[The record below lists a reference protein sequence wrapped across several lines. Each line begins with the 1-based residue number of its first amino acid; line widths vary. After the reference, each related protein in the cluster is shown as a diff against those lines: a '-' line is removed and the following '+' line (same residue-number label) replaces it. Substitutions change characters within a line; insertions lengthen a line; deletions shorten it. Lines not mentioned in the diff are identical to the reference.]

1 MGRRKLIWQLYSA
14 FLLTIAIPALLFTW
28 YSTATFRN
36 FFLKTTVNEL
46 TERSHQIGVQME
58 GLIGLTQPA
67 IIDSICKTIGQNIVM
82 RFTVIATDGTVL
94 GDSEK
99 DPNDMENHKNRSEV
113 LSALN
118 GTVGVSQRFS
128 NTLNEQMM
136 YIATPVFRGQE
147 LLGVVRSAI
156 SISVI
161 NHELTLMYLRFGLGY
176 LVLAI
181 IAALASFFIS
191 RQISLPIEAM
201 KQGALDIA
209 SGDFAVKINPSG
221 TYEIDQLV
229 NVLNEMGGKLRNTIN
244 TLTEQRNRID
254 AVLSSMVEGVIALDN
269 NEKIIAINDAAV
281 CLFSLEEKPST
292 GTWIGEVLRNAAVS
306 SFMKKVQQSGNALE
320 DEFTLIVNLTIGES
334 STRILQ
340 LHGNVLRN
348 AEGNSIGVLTVIND
362 TTRLKRLET
371 MRSDFI
377 ANVSHELRTPLTSV
391 KGFVETL
398 LSGAIDSREESIRF
412 LDIISRQVERLSNI
426 TEDLLTLSRI
436 EEEAKSHGPE
446 LHKVKIFKLLTA
458 VQETCGTR
466 ASAKHITLELRCDQ
480 TTEVEVEGA
489 LIEEALINL
498 VDNAVNY
505 SHEGGHVIISGS
517 VDVPS
522 HEICFSVTDN
532 GCGIA
537 AEHHERI
544 FERFYRV
551 DKARS
556 RKLGGSGL
564 GLSIVKHIALVH
576 NGRAT
581 VKSSPG
587 KGSTFYI
594 HIPLLNS
601 DTGGTKV

>member
-1 MGRRKLIWQLYSA
+1 
-14 FLLTIAIPALLFTW
+14 
-28 YSTATFRN
+28 
-36 FFLKTTVNEL
+36 
-46 TERSHQIGVQME
+46 
-58 GLIGLTQPA
+58 
-67 IIDSICKTIGQNIVM
+67 
-82 RFTVIATDGTVL
+82 
-94 GDSEK
+94 
-99 DPNDMENHKNRSEV
+99 
-113 LSALN
+113 
-118 GTVGVSQRFS
+118 
-128 NTLNEQMM
+128 
-136 YIATPVFRGQE
+136 
-147 LLGVVRSAI
+147 
-156 SISVI
+156 
-161 NHELTLMYLRFGLGY
+161 
-176 LVLAI
+176 
-181 IAALASFFIS
+181 
-191 RQISLPIEAM
+191 
-201 KQGALDIA
+201 
-209 SGDFAVKINPSG
+209 
-221 TYEIDQLV
+221 
-229 NVLNEMGGKLRNTIN
+229 
-244 TLTEQRNRID
+244 
-254 AVLSSMVEGVIALDN
+254 
-269 NEKIIAINDAAV
+269 
-281 CLFSLEEKPST
+281 
-292 GTWIGEVLRNAAVS
+292 
-306 SFMKKVQQSGNALE
+306 
-320 DEFTLIVNLTIGES
+320 
-334 STRILQ
+334 
-340 LHGNVLRN
+340 
-348 AEGNSIGVLTVIND
+348 
-362 TTRLKRLET
+362 

-466 ASAKHITLELRCDQ
+466 ASAKHITLEMRCDQ